1 MGSTISQA
9 SYPPFI
15 FSLIIGIPSIFL
27 YTIEALILIFNPKD
41 FRSAFFRLF
50 IARFISNFLN
60 YFSSFFFAK
69 LGRVGIFLDL
79 FEVLPSKFLAF
90 VFFFN
95 YYNFHVENL
104 STMFILLNRVTMFIF
119 PTTHNKIWKYLLPVA
134 LLITYIAP
142 LPFTSPILI
151 YDFYV
156 RRQADNWTFTLDFR
170 KEAGDTY
177 VNSVYISAVSA
188 SAFCVICGALN
199 LITVYLHRKSM
210 QSQPHLKLDSAKRRN
225 QKVESRLTI
234 YAFVTFTAQFIMA
247 IYSIFIYLAANTATR
262 DHMFLAVA
270 NQFSWVNDLSTLVL
284 PAWMLIWASSKVRYS
299 LYSIFSVDQWVF
311 VGRLVQM
318 HSHVS
323 VIKVTTRV
331 QPMFKKK
338 SYTIS

>member
-1 MGSTISQA
+1 MGHAIS
-9 SYPPFI
+9 
-15 FSLIIGIPSIFL
+15 
-27 YTIEALILIFNPKD
+27 
-41 FRSAFFRLF
+41 
-50 IARFISNFLN
+50 
-60 YFSSFFFAK
+60 
-69 LGRVGIFLDL
+69 RV
-79 FEVLPSKFLAF
+79 
-90 VFFFN
+90 
-95 YYNFHVENL
+95 Y
-104 STMFILLNRVTMFIF
+104 
-119 PTTHNKIWKYLLPVA
+119 
-134 LLITYIAP
+134 
-142 LPFTSPILI
+142 
-151 YDFYV
+151 
-156 RRQADNWTFTLDFR
+156 
-170 KEAGDTY
+170 
-177 VNSVYISAVSA
+177 
-188 SAFCVICGALN
+188 GALKWYAF
-199 LITVYLHRKSM
+199 LVM
-210 QSQPHLKLDSAKRRN
+210 F
-225 QKVESRLTI
+225 VMRLTI